1 MYPVWSGP
9 VILVGIV
16 IWLGLLSFLIW
27 QQDQFLRSL
36 FPKSGRRDIR
46 KKFEEIVREVERFK
60 VEVNNLDGKIAKVAN
75 DGLGHIQKVELLRF
89 NPYDDTGGDQSFV
102 ACLLDSNGSGIVITS
117 LHARSGTRMFAKGIT
132 TGKSGKYRLSKEEE
146 QVLKKALNNG

>member
-36 FPKSGRRDIR
+36 FPKSGSREIR
-46 KKFEEIVREVERFK
+46 KKFEEVVREVEGFK

-89 NPYDDTGGDQSFV
+89 NPYDDTGGDQSFT